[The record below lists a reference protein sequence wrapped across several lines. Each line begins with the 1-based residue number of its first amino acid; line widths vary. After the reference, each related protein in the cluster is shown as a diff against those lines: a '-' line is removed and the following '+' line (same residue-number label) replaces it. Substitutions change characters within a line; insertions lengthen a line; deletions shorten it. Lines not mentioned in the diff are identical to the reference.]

1 MSDKAMLEVMS
12 DILGALTDAN
22 PWGKAVYSDPM
33 VCAADKEYSIAF
45 DELKAKYGEE
55 EVTQIDEAHGAAL
68 SAYVDAAVLYGM
80 RVMNALN
87 DTIQNPSELGQYTRE
102 RINQLRRGGG
112 NGE

>member
-55 EVTQIDEAHGAAL
+55 KVTQIDEAHGAAL
-68 SAYVDAAVLYGM
+68 SAYVDAAVLYCM

-102 RINQLRRGGG
+102 RINQLRKGDVA
-112 NGE
+112 